1 MRLPVNP
8 LHTLAAA
15 FSGAQFARPWWRFM
29 LVLLLCAV
37 TWLALA
43 PAPPRLLSTGWDKL
57 NHGLA
62 FSALAVAAAMGF
74 TAARWRISGALLAY
88 GALIELLQAFL
99 PPREAD
105 LADLMTDGLGIAIG
119 LLLAGGLRW
128 VALRG
133 RSVRARPEVR
143 SRCTRRRSAPP

>member
-15 FSGAQFARPWWRFM
+15 FSGAPFARPWWRLM

-57 NHGLA
+57 NHALA
-62 FSALAVAAAMGF
+62 FSTLAVAAAMGF
-74 TAARWRISGALLAY
+74 TAARWRIGAALLAY

-99 PPREAD
+99 PPRQAD

-119 LLLAGGLRW
+119 LLLAQGLRW
-128 VALRG
+128 VAQRG

>member
-62 FSALAVAAAMGF
+62 FSTLAVAAAMGF
-74 TAARWRISGALLAY
+74 TAARLRIGAALLAY
-88 GALIELLQAFL
+88 GALIELLQAYL
-99 PPREAD
+99 PPRQAD
-105 LADLMTDGLGIAIG
+105 LVDLMTDGLGIAIG